1 MPRRPDAPTARRRLT
16 RSTVSN
22 NTASG
27 NGGGLSVDS
36 GTVTLIDVSIVANH
50 VDTGQ
55 PGVPDTYGA
64 YGGGIEIFDMHGAIA
79 MTNVT
84 VTANAIND
92 AKDKNG
98 VAPGTTGSGAGMSI
112 EQPAGTY
119 VNLVVAGNTASAP
132 IAAADPAN
140 GHRCDSFL
148 DTTATTAANLDDD
161 SSCFQGTR
169 AIHTDAKLGTLG
181 DNGGGTDTVALLDG
195 SPAIDAGD
203 NASAPATDQRG
214 VTRPQP
220 AGGRA
225 DIGAY
230 EATPPG
236 AATQPATAVQR
247 ATSTLNAT
255 VNPTNLATTYRFEY
269 GTSTS
274 YGSTTPSA
282 PAGSD
287 SADHPVAADIA
298 GLTAGTTYHFRVV
311 ATSGVGTT
319 TGADRTFTTASD
331 PGATTTPTAVAP
343 VVVTGASTAVT
354 QHTAVLNGTVDPG
367 TAATSYSF
375 GTGRPPRTARRRRRS
390 P

>member
-1 MPRRPDAPTARRRLT
+1 VPRRPDAPTARRRLT

-119 VNLVVAGNTASAP
+119 VNLVLAGNTASAP

-220 AGGRA
+220 AGGGGGHRGLRGHA
-225 DIGAY
+225 SGRRDA
-230 EATPPG
+230 ARDRG
-236 AATQPATAVQR
+236 AARDLDAERHRQPDQPRDDVPVRVRNIDVVRLHHAERSSRLGQR
-247 ATSTLNAT
+247 RS
-255 VNPTNLATTYRFEY
+255 
-269 GTSTS
+269 
-274 YGSTTPSA
+274 
-282 PAGSD
+282 
-287 SADHPVAADIA
+287 
-298 GLTAGTTYHFRVV
+298 
-311 ATSGVGTT
+311 SGRRGHR
-319 TGADRTFTTASD
+319 GADGRHD
-331 PGATTTPTAVAP
+331 VPLPGCRD
-343 VVVTGASTAVT
+343 
-354 QHTAVLNGTVDPG
+354 Q
-367 TAATSYSF
+367 
-375 GTGRPPRTARRRRRS
+375 RRRNDDGSRS
-390 P
+390 DLHNGL